1 MNVHRIIKK
10 EILDINHNLDR
21 LLADAKAI
29 SSTDGRFF
37 DEWADS
43 CNRIKQQITED
54 KIRIAV
60 VGPIKSGKSTFL
72 NSLFEADYLKRG
84 AGVITSIVTRIG
96 KGRELKAE
104 LLFKSLDEINRDIS
118 QAMVLFPSSGRQSD
132 PDEFNI
138 LHDEKRTRLK
148 SSLDNL
154 SPELMITNDSRNIN
168 SILLASYLKGFE
180 KVRGIITSDTLTRTY
195 ERDRFIDHMD
205 FAGNDHLAV
214 YLKDIKLEINTSYL
228 DEGVEIADCQGSDS
242 PNPLHLAMIQDYLA
256 LAHLLVYVISSR
268 TGLRQADIKFLSMI
282 KKMGIMDNTLFVLN
296 CDFSEHESIAELNH
310 LIEKLTEELAILK
323 PEPEIYS
330 FSALFNLFKAQKTN
344 LSPKDL
350 HRFDQWSRQE
360 DLSLFS
366 DNEKL
371 RFEQALRHKLNGER
385 YALLLKNNLERLG
398 AISSGMEN
406 WISINH
412 DILSRDTAG
421 VTALDKK
428 IRFHRESI
436 NSVKSMIRST
446 LDGSLQNIKN
456 EIKKDIDRFFDARSG
471 DVLAEILEFINNYSV
486 PAIQYEENL
495 KSAGFADT
503 IYVTFQEF
511 KQALDAFIAE
521 SVIPKIIRFVRI
533 EEQKI
538 ITRLSTVAGPF
549 ESMVKNALGEYTTA
563 LEGFGISLK
572 PEGEVEIKLPDMDT
586 IKTGTGLTLPPLVAA
601 MRYSA
606 RIKTEAV
613 MRLGAYS
620 FMGLFRKILKK
631 PADNH
636 GEHAIRALK
645 DSSRQMKR
653 ETRRSIL
660 FHFKDYR
667 ENMKFQY
674 IFKLL
679 DAASRELHESL
690 FDRFRIYATDL
701 SQTVELMDQKKIDRH
716 KASELLTKIQQD
728 LNNIQSKID
737 LTREKI
743 EKLPSTR

>member
-296 CDFSEHESIAELNH
+296 CDFSE
-310 LIEKLTEELAILK
+310 
-323 PEPEIYS
+323 
-330 FSALFNLFKAQKTN
+330 
-344 LSPKDL
+344 
-350 HRFDQWSRQE
+350 

-620 FMGLFRKILKK
+620 FMGLFRKILRK

-636 GEHAIRALK
+636 GEHAVRALK